1 MKRIYTLTLNPAVD
15 KSTSIAQVIAERK
28 LRCAEPKFEPGGGGI
43 NVSRAIRKLG
53 GDTVAVYL
61 KGGPIGALMYELLE
75 KEKIHQVALE
85 IEGWTR
91 ENFIVV
97 EKENNRQFR
106 FGMPGP
112 ELKEKEWQGCLERI
126 ADPSLKIDYLVASG
140 SMPTGVPVDFYAR
153 LSRKARQN
161 DTRLVVDTSGDALK
175 AAVEEGI
182 YLLKPNINELGQL
195 VGQKLSN
202 IEDQEAAIEEVIRT
216 RKIEVL
222 IVSMGAAGA
231 ILASKNGGTHHVAAP
246 SVEKKSTVGAGDSMV
261 AGIIYTISQGKSLQ
275 EALQYGVACGTAAT
289 MNSGTELCKPED
301 VDRLFAWI
309 ARKR

>member
-15 KSTSIAQVIAERK
+15 KSTSIAQVIAEKK
-28 LRCAEPKFEPGGGGI
+28 LRCAEPAFEPGGGGI

-61 KGGPIGALMYELLE
+61 KGGPIGTLMYELLE
-75 KEKIHQVALE
+75 KEKINQVALE

-175 AAVEEGI
+175 AAVEEGV

-195 VGQKLSN
+195 VEQKLSN
-202 IEDQEAAIEEVIRT
+202 IEEQEAAIEEVIRT
-216 RKIEVL
+216 KKIEVL
-222 IVSMGAAGA
+222 IVSLGAAGA
-231 ILASKNGGTHHVAAP
+231 ILASKDGGIHHVAAP
-246 SVEKKSTVGAGDSMV
+246 SVEKRSTVGAGDSMV

-301 VDRLFAWI
+301 VARLFAWI
-309 ARKR
+309 SRKR